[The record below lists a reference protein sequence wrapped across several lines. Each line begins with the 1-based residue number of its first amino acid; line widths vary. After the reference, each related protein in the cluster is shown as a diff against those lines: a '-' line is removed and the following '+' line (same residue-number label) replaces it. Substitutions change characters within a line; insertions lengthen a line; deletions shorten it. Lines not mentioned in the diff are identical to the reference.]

1 MKKWPV
7 LLLCV
12 FLVILTGCQVKQ
24 GSPKENDG
32 NGYSLQD
39 VRGQWIHLT
48 EKPKRII
55 STTVTADEILLDL
68 VSHDRIIGMDKW
80 VHDPGI
86 SMAHEAAKKIPH
98 EVGDNAE
105 YIVSLAPDLVILGES
120 QAKLAKTLENAGVP
134 VFVYRSAKVI
144 SGIPQV
150 IRTLG
155 KAVEEAQRAEEMVN
169 QLEKRLSDIQKKV
182 DQIPAEKR
190 KRGMTV
196 LRFGPIGGEGTIIH
210 DVMIHAGVIDVYNE
224 VRPPYF
230 GGDRL
235 SMILSK
241 EEFIQSDLDIII
253 MGNWSQG
260 GAFKDSFQQ
269 LEDMYNDPAYS
280 SMSVIQNRQVVVVPQ
295 KYVNCL
301 SHHVADGIEA
311 VYQAVYESGGIGE

>member
-1 MKKWPV
+1 MKKWSV

-12 FLVILTGCQVKQ
+12 FLVILTGCQAKHEIRN
-24 GSPKENDG
+24 GSNTS
-32 NGYSLQD
+32 GYSLQD
-39 VRGQWIHLT
+39 ARGKWIHLT
-48 EKPKRII
+48 EKPRRII
-55 STTVTADEILLDL
+55 CTSVTADEILLDL

-86 SMAHEAAKKIPH
+86 SMAYEAAKNIPH
-98 EVGDNAE
+98 EVGDSAE
-105 YIVSLAPDLVILGES
+105 YMVSLSPDLIILS
-120 QAKLAKTLENAGVP
+120 DNQAKMVETLENTGVP

-144 SGIPQV
+144 SGIPRV

-155 KAVEEAQRAEEMVN
+155 EAVGESQKAEEMVG
-169 QLEKRLSDIQKKV
+169 QLETRLSDIQKKV

-210 DVMIHAGVIDVYNE
+210 DVMTHAGVIDVYNE

-230 GGDRL
+230 AGDRM

-269 LEDMYNDPAYS
+269 FEDMYKDPAYS
-280 SMSVIQNRQVVVVPQ
+280 SMPVIQNRQVVVVPQ

-311 VYQAVYESGGIGE
+311 VYQAVYEQR